1 MAFERQREQEAGER
15 IIVGVNEFEVEEEGE
30 QDIEEVDEA
39 VEAAQQES
47 VAEVRAQRDDDAVDE
62 ALAALDEAAR
72 GDENLMPYI
81 VDAVKAYA
89 TTGEV
94 CDVLRDVF
102 GEYQPG
108 SSM

>member
-30 QDIEEVDEA
+30 KDIEEVDEA
-39 VEAAQQES
+39 VEAAQQER
-47 VAEVRAQRDDDAVDE
+47 VEAVRADRDDEAVE
-62 ALAALDEAAR
+62 AALDALREAAE
-72 GDENLMPYI
+72 GDANLMPYI

-94 CDVLRDVF
+94 CDTLRAVF

-108 SSM
+108 ASM

>member
-1 MAFERQREQEAGER
+1 VAFERQREQEAGER

-30 QDIEEVDEA
+30 KDIEEVDKTVEAAQQERVDKVREERDDEA
-39 VEAAQQES
+39 VEAALSALQAA
-47 VAEVRAQRDDDAVDE
+47 AE
-62 ALAALDEAAR
+62 
-72 GDENLMPYI
+72 GDENLMPYL

-94 CDVLRDVF
+94 CDTLRDVF

-108 SSM
+108 ASL